1 MEQPEKSS
9 KLFLKPILIFLLI
22 SLALFLSP
30 TVPSLLM
37 KFLFSISADK
47 ISIFATVFLG
57 IFIEALPFLLL
68 GTLASGA
75 VEVFVNQDSLKRFIP
90 ANPILAALAG
100 SVMGLFF
107 PVCECG
113 VVPLVRRLFRKGLPL
128 PAGITFL
135 LSGPVL
141 NPVVILSTA
150 AAFGFGK
157 ILALRVGM
165 TLIIA
170 VITGWVFS
178 VVKSPWEILKPT
190 AWSPCDIHGCPG
202 ENHEPD
208 NDHEHHHEHQPIHST
223 QAMSLAAK
231 IKQVFL
237 LAQGEFFEMGR
248 FLVIGALIASTMQTF
263 IPQDRLT
270 AFAKGPVLSVLGMML
285 LAVILSICST
295 VDSFIALGFVNTFT
309 LGSILGFLVFGPMVD
324 IKSALMYWR
333 VFKGR
338 APFYL
343 ILIPFLLSLLGGVV
357 INFLMV

>member
-9 KLFLKPILIFLLI
+9 KLFLRPILIFLLI

-30 TVPSLLM
+30 AVPSLLM
-37 KFLFSISADK
+37 QFLTSLSADK
-47 ISIFATVFLG
+47 ISVFATVFLG

-75 VEVFVNQDSLKRFIP
+75 VEVFVNQDSLNRFIP

-100 SVMGLFF
+100 SVMGFFF

-178 VVKSPWEILKPT
+178 VMKSPWEILKPT

-202 ENHEPD
+202 ENHE
-208 NDHEHHHEHQPIHST
+208 HHHEHHPIHST
-223 QAMSLAAK
+223 QAMSLPAK

-263 IPQDRLT
+263 VPQDRLA
-270 AFAKGPVLSVLGMML
+270 AFSQGPVLSVLGMML

>member
-1 MEQPEKSS
+1 MEQPEKRS
-9 KLFLKPILIFLLI
+9 KLFLRPILILLLL
-22 SLALFLSP
+22 SLALFLTP
-30 TVPSLLM
+30 AIPSLLM
-37 KFLFSISADK
+37 QFLFSLSTDK

-68 GTLASGA
+68 GTLASGV
-75 VEVFVNQDSLKRFIP
+75 VEVFVNQDSLNRLIP
-90 ANPILAALAG
+90 AKPLLAALAG

-113 VVPLVRRLFRKGLPL
+113 VVPLVRRLFRKGLSL

-190 AWSPCDIHGCPG
+190 TWSPCDVHGCPD
-202 ENHEPD
+202 EDH
-208 NDHEHHHEHQPIHST
+208 DHECHPIHST
-223 QAMSLAAK
+223 QAMNLPVK

-237 LAQGEFFEMGR
+237 VAQGEFFEMGR

-270 AFAKGPVLSVLGMML
+270 AFAQGPVLSVLGMMV

-357 INFLMV
+357 INFLIV

>member
-9 KLFLKPILIFLLI
+9 KLFARTILIFLLI
-22 SLALFLSP
+22 SLALFLTP
-30 TVPSLLM
+30 AVPGLIVQFLTSL
-37 KFLFSISADK
+37 SVDK
-47 ISIFATVFLG
+47 ISVFATIFLG

-75 VEVFVNQDSLKRFIP
+75 VEVFVNQDSLNRFIP
-90 ANPILAALAG
+90 SNPILGALAG

-113 VVPLVRRLFRKGLPL
+113 VIPLVRRLFRKGLPL

-157 ILALRVGM
+157 ILALRVGL

-190 AWSPCDIHGCPG
+190 TWTPCDIHGCPG
-202 ENHEPD
+202 ENNEHG
-208 NDHEHHHEHQPIHST
+208 NDLEHHHIHSS
-223 QAMSLAAK
+223 QAMSLSMK

-237 LAQGEFFEMGR
+237 LAQGEFFEMGK

-270 AFAKGPVLSVLGMML
+270 AFAQAPVLSVLSMMI

-309 LGSILGFLVFGPMVD
+309 FGSIIGFLVFGPMVD

-357 INFLMV
+357 INLLMV